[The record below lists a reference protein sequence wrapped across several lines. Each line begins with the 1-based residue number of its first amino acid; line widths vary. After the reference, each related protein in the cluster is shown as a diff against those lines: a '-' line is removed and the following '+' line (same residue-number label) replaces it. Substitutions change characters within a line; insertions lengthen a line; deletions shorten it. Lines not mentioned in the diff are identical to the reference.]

1 MATKA
6 QLEQDLINAVAKVR
20 VMNQGAPMDVK
31 FSNGKTYTVYS
42 DGSGNAED
50 AGINFRDLKDRFNT
64 AEAALRPAP
73 TPAPTPALQQAQQ
86 QQEQPQSAPLSQNSS
101 KSFALQNANAAFFP
115 NLDDNGL
122 PILNRSAIDAEL
134 KKGNFA
140 RNVLTADNSNIRDAI
155 YGSGWNSKSDAVQVL
170 NGAGV
175 FGVSKTPSGMGGFQ
189 YTKPNGQGLTD
200 TDFIN
205 AAKAAGLDPNNY
217 YSKQNLG
224 PMGAPINALNKNA
237 LYNALQEKG
246 QDLYAITNTL
256 QAAARGQTAP
266 HATILFRADGDELK
280 AITNPQTSQPAVTY
294 FDATRYKPDP
304 GIMGDLAPFL
314 MLAPAIGGIIG
325 GAGGIFGSNT
335 AALNAGQVGANTA
348 SGFVGGLPG
357 VEAGALMAGY
367 TGAPLNALGVSAGL
381 GGAGWLG
388 ADTLDNIIAG
398 AIADT
403 YNPTAPGYQVGPE
416 GPAQIG
422 TQQFPPNSNIG
433 SSSILQDLKNGYNAY
448 KTASQIASGVNQIMN
463 PDQGLGGIDPTT
475 GIANTIASLA
485 AGKQLGALPNEGQG
499 TFLQGAPVGENAAL
513 QPMQLQQ
520 LSPELGAVDPQLLS
534 QLLNK
539 NKPAMGSQQGTSHY
553 TYGAIPAM
561 QDTTYTG
568 GAGALLSGKPVA
580 QYDAL
585 GSAGLRQISGYKD
598 GGEVADTNLFDM
610 LDEWI
615 ASKEQTRE
623 QMNNLSPLEQS
634 LLQKAYT
641 LHKHDKYGTNK
652 YPSSQDSV
660 VSPLGPWDQPIEDMP
675 GDFKF
680 NNSSTGLGDRI
691 RNDPYRYNEMDSMTK
706 DWDGLGTERQQKMD
720 QRYYA
725 KGGET
730 HNPEF
735 ITGKTGFYV
744 EGKGDGQSDSIP
756 AMLADGEYVFDAD
769 TVAALGNGS
778 NKAGAAMLDKM
789 RQSIRKHKR
798 SASHKSIP
806 PKAKSPL
813 EYLKG

>member
-6 QLEQDLINAVAKVR
+6 QLQQDLINAVAKIR
-20 VMNQGAPMDVK
+20 VSNQGAPMDVK
-31 FSNGKTYTVYS
+31 FSDGKTYTVYS
-42 DGSGNAED
+42 DGSGAGDALGIDFRGLTNQFNA
-50 AGINFRDLKDRFNT
+50 
-64 AEAALRPAP
+64 AESALRPAP
-73 TPAPTPALQQAQQ
+73 APTPLQPQPQQ
-86 QQEQPQSAPLSQNSS
+86 QQQQSAPLSQDSS

-115 NLDDNGL
+115 NLDANGL

-134 KKGNFA
+134 QRTG
-140 RNVLTADNSNIRDAI
+140 RNALTANNSDIRDQI

-170 NGAGV
+170 NGAAV
-175 FGVSKTPSGMGGFQ
+175 YGVSKVRSGMGGFAFE
-189 YTKPNGQGLTD
+189 KPQGGGATD
-200 TDFIN
+200 ADFIN
-205 AAKAAGLDPNNY
+205 AAKMAGLDPNQY

-224 PMGAPINALNKNA
+224 PMGSLVNALDKNA

-246 QDLYAITNTL
+246 KDLYSVTNAL
-256 QAAARGQTAP
+256 QAAARGATAP

-280 AITNPQTSQPAVTY
+280 AISNPQTNQPAVSY
-294 FDATRYKPDP
+294 FDAVRYKPDP

-314 MLAPAIGGIIG
+314 MLAPAIGGILG
-325 GAGGIFGSNT
+325 AAGAGAST
-335 AALNAGQVGANTA
+335 AGLTAGEVAANTA
-348 SGFVGGLPG
+348 GGFVGGLPG

-367 TGAPLNALGVSAGL
+367 TGAPLNALGISAGL
-381 GGAGWLG
+381 GGAGWMG
-388 ADTLDNIIAG
+388 ADTLDNIIAS

-403 YNPTAPGYQVGPE
+403 YNPSAPGYQVGPE
-416 GPAQIG
+416 GPAKIG
-422 TQQFPPNSNIG
+422 TQQFPLNDKIG
-433 SSSILQDLKNGYNAY
+433 SSSILQDLKNGYEAY
-448 KTASQIASGVNQIMN
+448 KTGSKIANSVNQILGNN

-475 GIANTIASLA
+475 GIAGALSSLS
-485 AGKQLGALPNEGQG
+485 AGRQLGALPNEGQG
-499 TFLQGAPVGENAAL
+499 VFLQGAPVGESTAL

-539 NKPAMGSQQGTSHY
+539 NKPAMGGPQQGSSHY

-568 GAGALLSGKPVA
+568 APGALLSGKPVS
-580 QYDAL
+580 QYDPL

-598 GGEVADTNLFDM
+598 GGDVEA
-610 LDEWI
+610 
-615 ASKEQTRE
+615 
-623 QMNNLSPLEQS
+623 
-634 LLQKAYT
+634 
-641 LHKHDKYGTNK
+641 
-652 YPSSQDSV
+652 
-660 VSPLGPWDQPIEDMP
+660 
-675 GDFKF
+675 
-680 NNSSTGLGDRI
+680 
-691 RNDPYRYNEMDSMTK
+691 
-706 DWDGLGTERQQKMD
+706 
-720 QRYYA
+720 
-725 KGGET
+725 

-778 NKAGAAMLDKM
+778 NKAGALVLDKM
-789 RQSIRKHKR
+789 RHNIRKHKR
-798 SASHKSIP
+798 SASHKTIP